1 MPSRARRGALAR
13 TPRPAEPAG
22 RRERSKLEKLERI
35 RVAAH
40 RLFARQG
47 FESTTTKQIAA
58 AADIGAGTLFL
69 YAPTKEDL
77 LVLIF
82 QDEVGRA
89 VDAAFASVPA
99 KPLLDQV
106 VHVFDAIIAH
116 HTADPALARV
126 FVKELPFVDDSRHG
140 VAQFMVQMKSRLAVL
155 IEQAKAKG
163 EIETDVPA
171 LLLAQNLF
179 GTCFQLLTYGL
190 AGNIPPLKRGDARV
204 REALDLQLRGARV
217 RRAATRSGKRG

>member
-1 MPSRARRGALAR
+1 MEQP
-13 TPRPAEPAG
+13 G

-35 RVAAH
+35 RAAAH

-47 FESTTTKQIAA
+47 FEHTTTKQIAA

-82 QDEVGRA
+82 QEEVGRA

-99 KPLLDQV
+99 RPILDQV
-106 VHVFDAIIAH
+106 IHVFDAITAH
-116 HTADPALARV
+116 HAADPALARV

-140 VAQFMVQMKSRLAVL
+140 VAHFMIQMHSRLSTL
-155 IEQAKAKG
+155 IERAKERG
-163 EIETDVPA
+163 ELDPEVPA

-179 GTCFQLLTYGL
+179 GTFFQRLQTYL
-190 AGNIPPLKRGDARV
+190 AARMSELECGDARL
-204 REALDLQLRGARV
+204 RASLELQLHGARKS
-217 RRAATRSGKRG
+217 RMRARA